1 MSLPPS
7 NDLLWQQLM
16 KSAVLGS
23 ERSPALAVAAE
34 SESQLGNL
42 LAQLKPK
49 PGNPEAGLLSMASMV
64 STYERC
70 GLLLEAG
77 AGSTGAESMLAASTA
92 AGSMMAACEPDI
104 LPRCP
109 PTSTSYLRRILGG
122 EYLFLLPEFL
132 RALQVAGRRLPEE
145 LLPDVLD
152 SLKQGFARSNQQRP
166 DQEMRIALNAV
177 IGRRGHW
184 LAALN
189 PEWSF
194 FGAAIAPADWETSN
208 RASRTELL
216 RQLRQ
221 QKDNPEQALSLV
233 QSTWSTDAP
242 EDRIA
247 FIGEF
252 EQGLSQQ
259 DEAFLEAALDDR
271 RKEVRQKAAEM
282 LMRMPESA
290 LVHRVWQRLS
300 PRVRLQTASGLKLK
314 KLLGKAAIELDLPE
328 RWEDSMQHDA
338 IEEKPPQGMGE
349 KAWWLQQ
356 MVRAIP
362 PDRWESHFHLS
373 PEKCVAAFADSE
385 FGNALLPAIA
395 ESALRHRDARWAKP
409 LVGTAIARSK
419 DVGVGAVSAASGG
432 SLAKLLET
440 VVALDEPD
448 RDATIIKLLDQHG
461 QAPEAALGLRLL
473 HSCPGPWSEP
483 LARSLLNLLRSI
495 IKQMAAGKASPFW
508 SGLGDLTALGGRMPV
523 SIADEAQEGWPDD
536 AAGKPFFKPVQTII
550 DIVQFRSKMLKE
562 ITR

>member
-1 MSLPPS
+1 
-7 NDLLWQQLM
+7 M

-23 ERSPALAVAAE
+23 ERSPAPAVAAE

-42 LAQLKPK
+42 LAQVKPE
-49 PGNPEAGLLSMASMV
+49 NHEAGLLSMAAMV
-64 STYERC
+64 STFARC
-70 GLLLEAG
+70 GLLLEG
-77 AGSTGAESMLAASTA
+77 DAGSPLEP
-92 AGSMMAACEPDI
+92 CEPDT

-109 PTSTSYLRRILGG
+109 ATSTSYLRRILGG

-132 RALQVAGRRLPEE
+132 RAMQVAGRLLPEE

-152 SLKQGFARSNQQRP
+152 SLKQGFAKSDQQ
-166 DQEMRIALNAV
+166 MRIAVNAV
-177 IGRRGHW
+177 IGRRGRW
-184 LAALN
+184 LAHMN

-194 FGAAIAPADWETSN
+194 IAAAIAPADWETSN
-208 RASRTELL
+208 RASRAELL
-216 RQLRQ
+216 RRLRHQ
-221 QKDNPEQALSLV
+221 NPEQARALV
-233 QSTWSTDAP
+233 QSTWGTDAP

-252 EQGLSQQ
+252 EQGLSLE

-271 RKEVRQKAAEM
+271 RKEVRQQSAEM

-290 LVHRVWQRLS
+290 LVQRVWERLA
-300 PRVRLQTASGLKLK
+300 PRVHRQTVSGLKLK
-314 KLLGKAAIELDLPE
+314 KLLGKAAIEVDLPE

-338 IEEKPPQGMGE
+338 IDEKPPQGMGE

-356 MVRAIP
+356 MVRAVP
-362 PDRWESHFHLS
+362 PERWEGHLQLS

-409 LVGTAIARSK
+409 LVETGLARSK
-419 DVGVGAVSAASGG
+419 GTTFIGGDPGGPWAPLLSAAM
-432 SLAKLLET
+432 
-440 VVALDEPD
+440 ALKEPD

-461 QAPEAALGLRLL
+461 QAEAALGLKLL
-473 HSCPGPWSEP
+473 HSCPGPWSAA
-483 LARSLLNLLRSI
+483 LARSLLHLLRSI
-495 IKQMAAGKASPFW
+495 TKQMAEGKASPFW
-508 SGLGDLTALGGRMPV
+508 AGLGDLTALGGRMPV

-536 AAGKPFFKPVQTII
+536 AVGKPFFRPVQTII